1 MARPKVRNLPDLTHL
16 AQPGQHIQ
24 VRVTP
29 KAARDRIQADESS
42 VHIAVTAPAE
52 GGKANLAVARILAK
66 AMGIAPSALILKQG
80 QTARNKLFVY
90 EP

>member
-1 MARPKVRNLPDLTHL
+1 MAKPKVKDLPDLTHL
-16 AQPGQHIQ
+16 ARPGRHIS

-29 KAARDRIQADESS
+29 RAARDRIEVGETS

-66 AMGIAPSALILKQG
+66 AMRIAPSALILKQG